1 MALESSHRI
10 RVAAAPGH
18 LGETADIGRL
28 AGQAGLRRRA
38 FDRIVDV
45 GPALPRHVPV
55 PGGWEVIG
63 AGG

>member
-1 MALESSHRI
+1 MAFDSSHRI
-10 RVAAAPGH
+10 RVAASPEY
-18 LGETADIGRL
+18 LGETADISKL
-28 AGQAGLRRRA
+28 AGQAGLRRQA

-45 GPALPRHVPV
+45 SPALPRHVPV

>member
-1 MALESSHRI
+1 MAFGSSHRI
-10 RVAAAPGH
+10 QAAASPEH
-18 LGETADIGRL
+18 LSETADISKL
-28 AGQAGLRRRA
+28 AGQADLRCRA

-45 GPALPRHVPV
+45 SPSLARHVPV